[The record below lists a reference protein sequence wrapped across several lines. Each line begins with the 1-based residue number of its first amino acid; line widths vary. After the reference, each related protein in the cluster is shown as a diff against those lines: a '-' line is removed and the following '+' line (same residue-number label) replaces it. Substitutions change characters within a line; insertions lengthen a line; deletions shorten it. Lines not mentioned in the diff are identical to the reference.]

1 MKKTYITPEMQVIKL
16 QQAQII
22 CESKVTSV
30 DPNSPFSWV
39 NNLDDDDQ

>member
-22 CESKVTSV
+22 CTSNKVKGA
-30 DPNSPFSWV
+30 NGPFQWYDD
-39 NNLDDDDQ
+39 LDDDDQ